1 MNDTLSRLEREL
13 THADTERIL
22 SDLVSI
28 PSHPEA
34 PGAEGPLAEFIARF
48 FQAQGIEVEISE
60 AAPGRPNLTARVR
73 GTGGGRTLLLCGH
86 LDTVPPYGMRDPF
99 SPRVRDGYLYGRG
112 STDMKA
118 GLAAM
123 MAALAAVRRAGIS
136 LARDLAFGGV
146 ADEELGSLGAGAL
159 ARSGFKAD
167 GAIIGEPTELRVC
180 LGHRGLEWL
189 EAEFLGRTVH
199 GGDQDRGINA
209 IVHAARFIGRIESEL
224 APALKL
230 RRHPLLGPSTVNIG
244 KIEGGTQ
251 PSTVAGE
258 CRVLIDRRYLPSER
272 YEEVLSEFRVML
284 EESAKGTPGLRTS
297 LKVMDAS
304 VMAGGLVHAP
314 SLLAED
320 HPLALACR
328 EAFPG
333 PDGKPA
339 PFIAF
344 PAWTDA
350 GVLSEY
356 AKIPTVICGPGK
368 LESAHS
374 DGECVELAQVRACA
388 LAYARTALE
397 FCVPRTFAPA

>member
-1 MNDTLSRLEREL
+1 MRDYIEDIEREFSVL
-13 THADTERIL
+13 DVEKIL
-22 SDLVSI
+22 ADLVSI

-34 PGAEGPLAEFIARF
+34 PGSEGPLAEAIALF
-48 FQAQGIEVEISE
+48 FKAEGIPVEITE
-60 AAPGRPNLTARVR
+60 AGPGRPNVIARLP
-73 GTGGGRTLLLCGH
+73 GTGGGPALLLCGH
-86 LDTVPPYGMRDPF
+86 LDTVPPYGMSEPF
-99 SPRVRDGYLYGRG
+99 TPRIRDGYLYGRG

-123 MAALAAVRRAGIS
+123 MTALAAVRRSGIPMAG
-136 LARDLAFGGV
+136 DLIFGGV

-159 ARSGFKAD
+159 ARSGLRAD

-209 IVHAARFIGRIESEL
+209 ITHAARFIGRIETEL
-224 APALKL
+224 APVLKA
-230 RRHPLLGPSTVNIG
+230 RRHPLLGPSTVNVG

-258 CRVLIDRRYLPSER
+258 CRVSIDRRYLPSER
-272 YEEVLSEFRVML
+272 YEDVLAELRVML
-284 EESAKGTPGLRTS
+284 DQAAAGTPGLRTS
-297 LKVMDAS
+297 LRVMDAS
-304 VMAGGLVHAP
+304 IMAGGLVHAP
-314 SLLAED
+314 SLLPED
-320 HPLALACR
+320 HPLASACR

-333 PDGKPA
+333 PDGRPA
-339 PFIAF
+339 PFTAF

-356 AKIPTVICGPGK
+356 AKIPTIICGPGR

-374 DGECVELAQVRACA
+374 NEERVELAQVRACA
-388 LAYARTALE
+388 LGYARTALG
-397 FCVPRTFAPA
+397 FCGVKPSAPA